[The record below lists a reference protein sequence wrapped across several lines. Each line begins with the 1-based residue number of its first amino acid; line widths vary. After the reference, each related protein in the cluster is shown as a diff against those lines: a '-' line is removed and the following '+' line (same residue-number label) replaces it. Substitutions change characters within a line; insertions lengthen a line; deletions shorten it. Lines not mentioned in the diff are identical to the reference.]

1 MTTYYD
7 FVLGVIPLA
16 LFGLGG
22 GLFAA
27 GFPLELGLTVG
38 GLLAI
43 ALIGHAIFVNA
54 PVSSGSAPRRTDR
67 PTARSADHP
76 APTPSDR
83 RGPAPTSD

>member
-7 FVLGVIPLA
+7 YVLGVIPLA

-38 GLLAI
+38 GLFAI
-43 ALIGHAIFVNA
+43 AFIGHAIFFNA
-54 PVSSGSAPRRTDR
+54 PVSAGPTQRGGDR

-76 APTPSDR
+76 APTRSDS